1 MLLRGLTLLALLQLL
16 GTAINVLF
24 LPMLP
29 GQVIGMLLLFVILL
43 WRGGVSAE
51 LNEAASV
58 LLRYLPLLLLPIAVS
73 AYLFLH
79 ALKGQLLAVSA
90 ALILSLVISM
100 VFTGWL
106 MQRLINRQSVPE
118 EEP

>member
-1 MLLRGLTLLALLQLL
+1 MRPGDWLVLGLAATACAALL
-16 GTAINVLF
+16 
-24 LPMLP
+24 P
-29 GQVIGMLLLFVILL
+29 LL

-79 ALKGQLLAVSA
+79 ALEGQLLAVSA

-106 MQRLINRQSVPE
+106 MQRLIGYQRAFELIIVKPCQILG
-118 EEP
+118 